1 VSVLND
7 LSQTIIPDIFDAL
20 NNAGL
25 GETIAVSRQTE
36 TKDEG
41 GAIESTWANVYTLID
56 TPPILPA
63 KGRGY
68 KAEQGGKFISV
79 TEYEVKIPRNQGG
92 TLLSL
97 RADDRL
103 VTTARGTEPAK
114 TFRIKNVE
122 NVAGV
127 YLKVICTFE
136 N

>member
-25 GETIAVSRQTE
+25 GETVAVSRQTE
-36 TKDEG
+36 TTDDG
-41 GAIESTWANVYTLID
+41 GAIESTWANVYTALD
-56 TPPILPA
+56 CPPILPA
-63 KGRGY
+63 KRGGY

-79 TEYEVKIPRNQGG
+79 TEYEVKIPRNQSG

>member
-25 GETIAVSRQTE
+25 GETVAVSRQTE
-36 TKDEG
+36 TQDSG
-41 GAIESTWANVYTLID
+41 GRVLSTWANVYTSLD

-63 KGRGY
+63 KRGGY

-79 TEYEVKIPRNQGG
+79 TEYEVKIPRNQNG
-92 TLLSL
+92 TLLAL

-114 TFRIKNVE
+114 TFRIKNIE

>member
-7 LSQTIIPDIFDAL
+7 LSQTIIPDIFAAL
-20 NNAGL
+20 NDAGL
-25 GETIAVSRQTE
+25 GETVAVSRQTE

-79 TEYEVKIPRNQGG
+79 TEYEVKIPRNQSG